1 MRHLFF
7 VDESGDLGWS
17 LELPYGRGGSS
28 KTLVIAALSLPAR
41 EQHRVERLM
50 KDLCRASRW
59 DYRREK
65 KWIHAPLKA
74 KLHFAREA
82 ASLAATLPQ
91 IRYHAIF
98 VNKSEVPPH
107 LREDGNKL
115 YSFMVRLLLADEMSK
130 HRFVEFVPD
139 ARSVKLGSDNS
150 LHDYLSTWLGCDL
163 GVPTSLR
170 TSPTESHRNKG
181 LQFTDMLA
189 GVVHSHLEFS
199 RSECFEM
206 LSPHFR
212 LLRLTF
218 SGGAQADAPLTSAHA
233 ML

>member
-17 LELPYGRGGSS
+17 LAQPYGRGGSS
-28 KTLVIAALSLPAR
+28 RTLVLAALSLPAR
-41 EQHRVERLM
+41 EQHRPERM
-50 KDLCRASRW
+50 MRELCRASRW
-59 DYRREK
+59 DYQREK
-65 KWIHAPLKA
+65 KWIHAPAKA
-74 KLHFAREA
+74 KVHFARQA
-82 ASLAATLPQ
+82 AQLSSTFPQ
-91 IRYHAIF
+91 IRYHAI
-98 VNKSEVPPH
+98 VVDKADVPLH
-107 LREDGNKL
+107 LRRDGNKL

-130 HRFVEFVPD
+130 HSFVEFVPD

-170 TSPTESHRNKG
+170 TSPTESRSSKS
-181 LQFTDMLA
+181 LQFADMLA

-199 RSECFEM
+199 RSECFEI
-206 LSPHFR
+206 LAPHIGLR
-212 LLRLTF
+212 RLTF
-218 SGGAQADAPLTSAHA
+218 VGGTQADALLTSAHA